1 VFLLVKTSEEMAEEA
16 ETILKDIAMKAEE
29 GELDN
34 KMVASFVGR
43 TTHLLKDLAEAMA
56 LLQQRVDVISKK
68 P

>member
-1 VFLLVKTSEEMAEEA
+1 MAEEA
-16 ETILKDIAMKAEE
+16 EAILKDIAMKAEE

>member
-1 VFLLVKTSEEMAEEA
+1 LVKTSEEMAEEA
-16 ETILKDIAMKAEE
+16 EAILKDIATKAEE

-43 TTHLLKDLAEAMA
+43 NTHLLKDLAEAMA